1 MTKTKLT
8 LLLSLLALAPLIS
21 AGCSAG
27 NTYVRAIGSW
37 KSAPMTVEVHSKPAV
52 AVTAPSAMSWM
63 KKMANDLKERI
74 TSDLQLT
81 IDSSGAY
88 VAQIHGRE
96 INGQLEI
103 TSIFGDGLGVST
115 EFGSVKK
122 EARVRMIDN
131 DHMVLESA
139 GTEITLVRSR

>member
-1 MTKTKLT
+1 MTKTNLT
-8 LLLSLLALAPLIS
+8 LLLSFLALAPLIS

-37 KSAPMTVEVHSKPAV
+37 KSAPVAFQVHSNPSV
-52 AVTAPSAMSWM
+52 ACTALSSVSWL
-63 KKMANDLKERI
+63 KKLATGVKERLN
-74 TSDLQLT
+74 SDLQLT

-96 INGQLEI
+96 INGRLEI

-115 EFGSVKK
+115 EFGSVRK
-122 EARVRMIDN
+122 EARVRMVDN
-131 DHMVLESA
+131 DRMVLQSA
-139 GTEITLVRSR
+139 GTEITLVRTH